1 MSSLSLGNENILP
14 MILIFDGSPLLS
26 VIQEK
31 YPCHTLANYLIFH
44 TIDNRVECRWH
55 KEVDGRQKNVGRGH
69 NMSKP
74 MAEEG
79 EKGKNI
85 KLKENK
91 NVSCACVECFE
102 PCFLLV

>member
-14 MILIFDGSPLLS
+14 MNLIFDGSPLLS
-26 VIQEK
+26 MIEEK
-31 YPCHTLANYLIFH
+31 YRCHTLANYLIFH
-44 TIDNRVECRWH
+44 TIDNRFDCRWH
-55 KEVDGRQKNVGRGH
+55 KEVDGGQKNVGRGN
-69 NMSKP
+69 NMSKL

-102 PCFLLV
+102 PCLLLV